1 MTVKAEGQMQAGKTR
16 KMIVIL
22 VLFAIAMVFYAGS
35 FFMMGG

>member
-1 MTVKAEGQMQAGKTR
+1 MQAGKTR

-22 VLFAIAMVFYAGS
+22 VLFAIAIAFYAGS